1 MSLKVVV
8 IPFPIRLRRVVW
20 GGFTES
26 NHQIVKVPKDNFM
39 HPFKYSMSSEEKF
52 LGVQGVTL

>member
-20 GGFTES
+20 GGFTKS
-26 NHQIVKVPKDNFM
+26 NHQIVKVLKDKFI
-39 HPFKYSMSSEEKF
+39 HPFKYSICTEEKF
-52 LGVQGVTL
+52 LRVQGVAL